1 MSVERN
7 VKFCKYS
14 DLADE
19 DDIVTLKEY
28 IIKRISEI
36 TSDAFFSWTCIYMLN
51 CVVVLLL
58 GLFTLMDA
66 EESNLAV

>member
-7 VKFCKYS
+7 VKFCKHS

-28 IIKRISEI
+28 IIKRIGEI
-36 TSDAFFSWTCIYMLN
+36 TSDDFFSWTCIYMLN

-58 GLFTLMDA
+58 GLFTLMGA

>member
-1 MSVERN
+1 MSVEWN

-19 DDIVTLKEY
+19 DDVVTLKEY
-28 IIKRISEI
+28 IIKSIGEI
-36 TSDAFFSWTCIYMLN
+36 TTGAFFSWTCIYMLN